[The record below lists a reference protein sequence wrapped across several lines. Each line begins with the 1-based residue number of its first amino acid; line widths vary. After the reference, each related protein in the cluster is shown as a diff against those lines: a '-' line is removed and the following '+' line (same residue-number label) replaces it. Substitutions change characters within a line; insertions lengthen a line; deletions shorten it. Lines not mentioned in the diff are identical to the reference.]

1 MITVTN
7 NAISRILEVNKK
19 KNRGKCLFR
28 VSIDGGGCQG
38 FSYKF
43 YFEDKINEDDQVFD
57 FNEVKILVDK
67 TSLEIINGSK
77 IDFVSDMMG
86 SYFKIENPKASSTC
100 GCGTSFSI

>member
-19 KNRGKCLFR
+19 KKHEKCFFR

-43 YFEDKINEDDQVFD
+43 YFEDKISEDDQVFD

-67 TSLEIINGSK
+67 TSLEIISGSK

>member
-19 KNRGKCLFR
+19 KNREKCFFR

>member
-19 KNRGKCLFR
+19 KKHEKCFFR

-43 YFEDKINEDDQVFD
+43 YFEDKISEDDKVFD

-67 TSLEIINGSK
+67 TSLEIISGSK